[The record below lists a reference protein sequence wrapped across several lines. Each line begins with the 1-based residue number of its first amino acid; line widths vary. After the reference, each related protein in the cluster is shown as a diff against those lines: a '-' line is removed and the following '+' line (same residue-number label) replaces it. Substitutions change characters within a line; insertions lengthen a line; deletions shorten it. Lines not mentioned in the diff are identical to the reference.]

1 MYEVTVF
8 VKFEIRFFRKFRVC
22 ARDPPVE
29 TIETGLQHRYGTLA
43 DSSDSEE
50 DEPVVKVLFDTI
62 RLRVCTNFS
71 GRLFVLAAN
80 ELVGVVAILI

>member
-1 MYEVTVF
+1 MNQ
-8 VKFEIRFFRKFRVC
+8 I
-22 ARDPPVE
+22 A
-29 TIETGLQHRYGTLA
+29 LQDRYDTLA

-80 ELVGVVAILI
+80 EVFGSGAILI